1 MSNIAVVILN
11 WNGEAFLKRF
21 LPFLIANTQ
30 VADTEIIV
38 ADNASVDNSLQLLR
52 ENFPTVKTIVLD
64 QNYGFAGGYNRA
76 LEQVDAKYFVLL
88 NSDVEV
94 TENWILP
101 MFNYLEQNKDVAACQ
116 PKIKSIRDRIFFEH
130 AGAAGGFIDY
140 LGFPFCRGRVLS
152 KVEEDKGQYDTIVD
166 VFWASGACFMVRA
179 ELFKKLGGFD
189 DVFFAHMEEID
200 LCWRL
205 NSRGHRIVCIPEST
219 VYHVGG
225 GTLKSEHP
233 YKTYLNF
240 RNNLLMLYKNL
251 PQKNLK
257 EVLKWRKV
265 LDYVAFLQMLITGK
279 PRNAM
284 SVIRARRDFI
294 KLLPE
299 FENKRNE
306 NILFATRTQCSEML
320 QKSII
325 IEYYF
330 RRNKTFNHLY
340 DNSKLIGFGDIAKL
354 K

>member
-21 LPFLIANTQ
+21 LPFLISNTQ

-116 PKIKSIRDRIFFEH
+116 PKIKSIRDRNFFEH

-265 LDYVAFLQMLITGK
+265 LDYVAFFQMLITGK

>member
-21 LPFLIANTQ
+21 LPILISNTQ
-30 VADTEIIV
+30 TADTEIVV
-38 ADNASVDNSLQLLR
+38 ADNASSDNSLKLLK
-52 ENFPTVKTIVLD
+52 EDFPTVKTIVLD

-76 LEQVDAKYFVLL
+76 LEQIDAKYFVLL
-88 NSDVEV
+88 NTDVEV
-94 TENWILP
+94 TENWLQP
-101 MFNYLEQNKDVAACQ
+101 LFDYLEQNKEVAACQ
-116 PKIKSIRDRIFFEH
+116 PKIKSIQNRNFFEH

-152 KVEEDKGQYDTIVD
+152 NIEEDKGQHDTIID

-179 ELFKKLGGFD
+179 DLFKKLGGFD

-200 LCWRL
+200 LCWRFI
-205 NSRGHRIVCIPEST
+205 SRGYRVVCIPEST

-225 GTLKSEHP
+225 GTLKTEHP

-257 EVLKWRKV
+257 KV
-265 LDYVAFLQMLITGK
+265 LQLRIILDYTAFFQMLFTGK

-284 SVIRARRDFI
+284 SVIRARKDFI
-294 KLLPE
+294 KLMPK
-299 FENKRNE
+299 FEEKRNE
-306 NILFATRTQCSEML
+306 NILFATRTQCAEML
-320 QKSII
+320 NKSII
-325 IEYYF
+325 VEYYF
-330 RRNKTFNHLY
+330 KRNRTFNHLY
-340 DNSKLIGFGDIAKL
+340 DNYIPIGFGDIAKL

>member
-21 LPFLIANTQ
+21 LPILISNTQ
-30 VADTEIIV
+30 LADTEIVV
-38 ADNASVDNSLQLLR
+38 ADNASTDNSLQLLKD
-52 ENFPTVKTIVLD
+52 EFPEVKTIVLD

-94 TENWILP
+94 TENWLLP
-101 MFNYLEQNKDVAACQ
+101 LFEYLEQNKDVAACQ
-116 PKIKSIRDRIFFEH
+116 PKIKSIQDRNFFEH

-140 LGFPFCRGRVLS
+140 LGYPFCRGRVLS
-152 KVEEDKGQYDTIVD
+152 KIEEDKGQYDATVD

-179 ELFKKLGGFD
+179 DLFKKLGGFD

-200 LCWRL
+200 LCWRF
-205 NSRGHRIVCIPEST
+205 NSRGYRVVCVPQS
-219 VYHVGG
+219 VVFHVGG

-251 PQKNLK
+251 PQKNLS
-257 EVLKWRKV
+257 EVLKWRKL
-265 LDYVAFLQMLITGK
+265 LDYVAFLQMLFTGK
-279 PRNAM
+279 PSNAM
-284 SVIRARRDFI
+284 SVLKARKDFK
-294 KLLPE
+294 KLMPD
-299 FENKRNE
+299 FEMKRNE
-306 NILFATRTQCSEML
+306 NILYATRTQCAEML
-320 QKSII
+320 HKSII
-325 IEYYF
+325 VEYYF
-330 RRNKTFNHLY
+330 RRNNTFNRLY
-340 DNSKLIGFGDIAKL
+340 DNYKPIGFGDIAKL